1 MDAQVV
7 YLIVQIW
14 ICHLSPMTVT
24 SCYLGGFNARRAVG
38 FLSLSGGLIMWFI
51 NQLRQI
57 IKISIFDTRTVLK
70 LQCVLNRY
78 VYAQLG
84 AWPR

>member
-1 MDAQVV
+1 
-7 YLIVQIW
+7 
-14 ICHLSPMTVT
+14 
-24 SCYLGGFNARRAVG
+24 
-38 FLSLSGGLIMWFI
+38 MWFI

-70 LQCVLNRY
+70 LQCVLNLY

-84 AWPR
+84 A